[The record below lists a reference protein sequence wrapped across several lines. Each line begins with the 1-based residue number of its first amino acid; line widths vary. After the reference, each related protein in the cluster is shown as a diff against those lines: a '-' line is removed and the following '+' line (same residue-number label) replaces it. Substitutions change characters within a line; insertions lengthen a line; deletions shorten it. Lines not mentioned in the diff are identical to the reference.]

1 MTELK
6 DMKQTP
12 GSGGAA
18 KNRIKNITKD
28 VEAQSNERIS
38 ILPETNWEERM
49 AMAREKAVAKSAAQ
63 PARPKPQP
71 TTRPLSEEFKD
82 YKAHAANK
90 ASKNV
95 QKKKSVGVAPKLA
108 AAIVVLAILAVCF
121 LMIRKSVAAAGNNGD
136 GLRLYNNAEY
146 EQAVTA
152 FEKALSYD
160 DENADIYINLGMT
173 YVQMQRYDDALAA
186 FDQAVICAADDEDLQ
201 MAKRGA
207 GIVYSHKGHYTMA
220 IEQFEDALSYV
231 GEEYTET
238 ELDILYYLAEAQ
250 SRTGDSVSA
259 IKSYTEIID
268 ANDDAN
274 AYMLRGLI
282 YYDIGDYEKTES
294 DLETAIRMNK
304 KNYKTYL
311 TYYDVLM
318 AQGKTEEARQILL
331 NAVDLGGKNGEDYA
345 NRGMIYVYM
354 QDYENA
360 VSAFRTAI
368 DKDYL
373 EAYIGLADA
382 YVSQG
387 DVAQGAACYEEFIA
401 TGKATATAYNQ
412 YGLCLMD
419 MERYAEAADAFAKGL
434 ELNDRLV
441 DAKLMFN
448 EAVAYEQMRDWATAY
463 EKMKAFVDKYPENE
477 AGQHELI
484 FLETR
489 Q

>member
-1 MTELK
+1 MKEFH

-12 GSGGAA
+12 GSAGAA

-28 VEAQSNERIS
+28 VEQS
-38 ILPETNWEERM
+38 
-49 AMAREKAVAKSAAQ
+49 V
-63 PARPKPQP
+63 RPKPQP
-71 TTRPLSEEFKD
+71 TTRPLSEEFSD
-82 YKAHAANK
+82 YRPSKAR
-90 ASKNV
+90 S
-95 QKKKSVGVAPKLA
+95 KKKTVGAGPKLVA
-108 AAIVVLAILAVCF
+108 VIIVLAILTVCF
-121 LMIRKSVAAAGNNGD
+121 LMIRKSMAAANNNGD

-146 EQAVTA
+146 EKAVA
-152 FEKALSYD
+152 FFEKALSYD
-160 DENADIYINLGMT
+160 DDNADIYINLGMT
-173 YVQMQRYDDALAA
+173 YVQMQHYDEALGV
-186 FDQAVICAADDEDLQ
+186 FDQAVACAAGNDELQ

-207 GIVYSHKGHYTMA
+207 GIVYSNEGHYTMA
-220 IEQFEDALSYV
+220 IEQFEDALSYA
-231 GEEYTET
+231 GDAYTAA

-250 SRTGDSVSA
+250 SRVGDSVSA

-282 YYDIGDYEKTES
+282 YYNIGDYEKTEA
-294 DLETAIRMNK
+294 DLEMAIRMNK
-304 KNYKTYL
+304 KNYRTYL

-318 AQGKTEEARQILL
+318 AQGKTEEAREILL
-331 NAVDLGGKNGEDYA
+331 KATKLGGKNGEDYA

-354 QDYENA
+354 KDYENA
-360 VSAFRTAI
+360 VEAFQKAI
-368 DKDYL
+368 DKGYL
-373 EAYIGLADA
+373 DAYIGLADT
-382 YVSQG
+382 YVSWGDTIQG
-387 DVAQGAACYEEFIA
+387 IACYEAFID

-419 MERYAEAADAFAKGL
+419 MERYTEAADIFAKGL

-441 DAKLMFN
+441 DAELMFN
-448 EAVAYEQMRDWATAY
+448 EAVAYEQMRDWTTAY